1 MKILCV
7 KVIWEAEALI
17 FQSSPGKFMSN
28 LKPNIWW
35 KVFTEGFNY
44 LLIKLYFCFAT
55 AALFG
60 LSAVIEKWADQ
71 LQLSESVKV
80 SYQQD
85 NLLNKVTVVNVPSSL
100 LGLEL
105 LGYSFLVNQYK

>member
-28 LKPNIWW
+28 VKPNIWW

-44 LLIKLYFCFAT
+44 LLIKLYFV
-55 AALFG
+55 L
-60 LSAVIEKWADQ
+60 Q
-71 LQLSESVKV
+71 LQL
-80 SYQQD
+80 YLD
-85 NLLNKVTVVNVPSSL
+85 SL
-100 LGLEL
+100 LLLRNEL
-105 LGYSFLVNQYK
+105 TNCN